1 MDGSRQFEVNMN
13 GVPAS
18 KATAARRVLKRFR
31 KLIGGSEMKTL
42 IMIGLLACSHQLNA
56 EDLAGTAMF
65 GQSEYK
71 LGPEDVIKVFVWKQ
85 PELSTTVVIRPDGKI
100 SLPLLGELEATGKT
114 AVQLQEEITARLLRY
129 VADPMVNV
137 TVTEVNSPK
146 ISVLGQV
153 NKPDRYPI
161 KQRLTVLDAI
171 ALAGGFTDFAKR
183 DKITI
188 IRNGGSDTI
197 RIQVNLKKL
206 VQDGGGEVYYV
217 EPLDT
222 IYVQ

>member
-1 MDGSRQFEVNMN
+1 
-13 GVPAS
+13 
-18 KATAARRVLKRFR
+18 
-31 KLIGGSEMKTL
+31 MKTL
-42 IMIGLLACSHQLNA
+42 LMIGLLACSLQVNA
-56 EDLAGTAMF
+56 EDPTKPDSRAAASAGTAMF
-65 GQSEYK
+65 GESEYR
-71 LGPEDVIKVFVWKQ
+71 LGPEDVIEVFVWKQ
-85 PELSTTVVIRPDGKI
+85 PDLSTTVVIRPDGKV

-114 AVQLQEEITARLLRY
+114 AVQLQEMVTKRLLQY

-137 TVTEVNSPK
+137 IVKEVNSPK

-153 NKPDRYPI
+153 HKPDRYHI

-183 DKITI
+183 DKVTI
-188 IRNGGSDTI
+188 IRNSGPDKI
-197 RIQVNLKKL
+197 RIQVNLKKV
-206 VQDGGGEVYYV
+206 VQDGRGEVYYV